1 MARILIIDDDKAF
14 RNVLAETLRD
24 LGHTPI
30 EAPNGQ
36 SGLEQLAQEPADAVF
51 LDFKMPG
58 TDGLDVL
65 RRLRARPET
74 SCFQS

>member
-14 RNVLAETLRD
+14 RSVLAETLRD

-30 EAPNGQ
+30 EAASGQ
-36 SGLEQLAQEPADAVF
+36 LGLERLAHEPADAVF

-58 TDGLDVL
+58 TDGLEVL
-65 RRLRARPET
+65 RPRERRPR
-74 SCFQS
+74 C